1 MAELIDVLDAFST
14 PLKIGWVIW
23 VAWGIGQV
31 FWYRHER
38 KPRMA
43 SARTAPVRKP
53 FVSKPSVPER
63 VGTRLVTPEQVIV
76 KQSPA
81 LDPAMVDAS
90 SSLIDGPGK
99 IGELDRF
106 VADFEMNTRQR
117 GGQPHNGEPFDTHAS
132 H

>member
-23 VAWGIGQV
+23 AAWGVGQV

-38 KPRMA
+38 KPRTA
-43 SARTAPVRKP
+43 SARTAPVRKR
-53 FVSKPSVPER
+53 FASKPSVPER
-63 VGTRLVTPEQVIV
+63 AGTRLVTPEQVIM
-76 KQSPA
+76 KQPPA
-81 LDPAMVDAS
+81 MDPAMVDAS

-117 GGQPHNGEPFDTHAS
+117 HGQPHNGEPFDTHAS